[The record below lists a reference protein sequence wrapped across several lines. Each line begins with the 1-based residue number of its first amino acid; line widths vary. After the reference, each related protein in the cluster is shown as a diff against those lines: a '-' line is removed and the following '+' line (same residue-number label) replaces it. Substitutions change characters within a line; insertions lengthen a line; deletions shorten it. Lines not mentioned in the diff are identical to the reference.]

1 MTAAPG
7 GGLLRIAGIL
17 VMLFAFALTGCL
29 KKEPRSEEAIFQIA
43 CKVADHKWLELEGEV
58 KYPDD
63 LVGKEVE
70 IYTEQIQALT
80 AMQILAGFGQAFAG
94 KNAEKKSLCVLYD
107 EMKKQQAEKKMTPP
121 KKEGASSS
129 VKENLAPPEE
139 PVQWRLVEHKDEM
152 SDKLEYFVEGHSDDD
167 GVIVFRSCTKKHP
180 FWAADL
186 EGAYVSVKFGD
197 RHKKGLPVKGV
208 VRFDDIPSQEVTLTT
223 IGYISSLGEI
233 DTVAFPKTLDLR
245 KEFEGRGIMRLKVG
259 EKIFRFSLKGANEV
273 LDESVK
279 KCEART
285 EAQK

>member
-1 MTAAPG
+1 M
-7 GGLLRIAGIL
+7 IL
-17 VMLFAFALTGCL
+17 CAFALTGCF

-43 CKVADHKWLELEGEV
+43 CKVADHKWLELEGEA

-63 LVGKEVE
+63 LVGREVE
-70 IYTEQIQALT
+70 IYTKQIQVLT
-80 AMQILAGFGQAFAG
+80 AMQMLAGFGKAFAG
-94 KNAEKKSLCVLYD
+94 KDAEKKSLCVLRD
-107 EMKKQQAEKKMTPP
+107 EMKKQQAEKKKEPA
-121 KKEGASSS
+121 KKEGVSSS

-152 SDKLEYFVEGHSDDD
+152 SDKLEYFVEGHSDDG
-167 GVIVFRSCTKKHP
+167 GVVVFRSCTKKHP

-186 EGAYVSVKFGD
+186 EGAYVSINRGD
-197 RHKKGLPVKGV
+197 RHKKGLPIKGV
-208 VRFDDIPSQEVTLTT
+208 VRFDDIPSREVTLTT
-223 IGYISSLGEI
+223 IGYVSSLSEV
-233 DTVAFPKTLDLR
+233 DTVAFPKSLDLR

-259 EKIFRFSLKGANEV
+259 KKIFRFSLKGAAEI